1 MLDNKLQAMGSK
13 SPYAYPNTPLIDVS
27 GRIESWLR
35 PGFDDYSGNYA
46 SKVELADSSI
56 DFSIYASRWI
66 TGFLAIGYGNPN
78 PEIDIKRAWVTV
90 GNLNQLP
97 LYASIGKM
105 FIPFGVYSS
114 NMLTDP
120 LTKTM
125 FRINDAAA
133 VAGYVTQI
141 GGANGKLYAQAYLF
155 DDAIKKTKTG
165 DSDHN
170 HIAAG
175 GANIGYTNKYANH
188 IGFDLGAGI
197 VSDITSGG
205 ISGGLAKNSAGN
217 VITSISKHVPG
228 LDVHA
233 NTSWN
238 SFGLTA
244 EFISALTRYNSADFS
259 YQDKDKAVEG
269 ALPMALHT
277 ELSYNF
283 NWGSNRTRQHPTTVF
298 AAYDHSWEALALTDA
313 DNSPQSLP
321 EQSIAGGISTSFFRY
336 TITGLE
342 YRFDQAYSTSQ
353 KSNSITQK
361 YAGKHQNTLT
371 LLMGLYF

>member
-1 MLDNKLQAMGSK
+1 M
-13 SPYAYPNTPLIDVS
+13 S
-27 GRIESWLR
+27 GRIEPWFR
-35 PGFDDYSGNYA
+35 PGFDNYQSQYA
-46 SKVELADSSI
+46 STVVLEDAEL
-56 DFSIYASRWI
+56 DFGVYASRWI
-66 TGFLAIGYGNPN
+66 TGYLSIGYGDAGHGKPD
-78 PEIDIKRAWVTV
+78 PGFDFKRAWVTV

-97 LYASIGKM
+97 VYGSLGKM
-105 FIPFGVYSS
+105 YIPFGVYSS

-125 FRINDAAA
+125 FRMNDSAA
-133 VAGYVTQI
+133 VVGYSGQM
-141 GGANGKLYAQAYLF
+141 GGANGKLYAQGYLF
-155 DDAIKKTKTG
+155 DDRIKKDPKTEH
-165 DSDHN
+165 D

-175 GANIGYTNKYANH
+175 GVNIGYSNKYANH

-197 VSDITSGG
+197 VSDISSGG
-205 ISGGLAKNSAGN
+205 ISSGLSSGTDSQT
-217 VITSISKHVPG
+217 VHKHVPG

-259 YQDKDKAVEG
+259 YQDKDKANSSLEG

-277 ELSYNF
+277 EFSYNF
-283 NWGSNRTRQHPTTVF
+283 SWGSNRARQHPTTVF

-313 DNSPQSLP
+313 DGSPRSLP

-353 KSNSITQK
+353 QSGTATDTATNQTI
-361 YAGKHQNTLT
+361 AGKHQNTLT